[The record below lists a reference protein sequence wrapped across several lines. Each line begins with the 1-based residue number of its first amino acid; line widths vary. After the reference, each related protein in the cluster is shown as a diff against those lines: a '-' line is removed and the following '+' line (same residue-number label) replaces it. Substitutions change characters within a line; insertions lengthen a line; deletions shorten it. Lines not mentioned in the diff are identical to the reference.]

1 MSWCVYF
8 VHCFGLS
15 LPFSVWK
22 LVFNSERFIWIIS
35 LTPPTF
41 HILLFSVIIPY
52 SDAGWIS
59 WTDHLIFFFYIS
71 SFCILCSISWEV
83 SSALSSIPFF
93 EFFIWYIFNAGERFY
108 FYLFFLRVCIYSCFV
123 DEISSSLRID
133 GYVNN
138 RWWFNRYVWL
148 LWLHGL

>member
-22 LVFNSERFIWIIS
+22 LVFQFREVYLNYFFDTPCLPYTSFFCYYPLFRCWI
-35 LTPPTF
+35 
-41 HILLFSVIIPY
+41 Y
-52 SDAGWIS
+52 

-133 GYVNN
+133 GYENN
-138 RWWFNRYVWL
+138 RWWFNRYV
-148 LWLHGL
+148 